1 MLRVKAVVL
10 TAVVV
15 LIALV
20 FFPLWLGVTVAV
32 LAGAFGLSVAVLGA
46 AVVVD
51 APAGVV
57 RLRLGLFFQRIRL
70 TDITA
75 VVVDK
80 GKVSLGRASGWEI
93 SLYTWRQGRL
103 DALLGLPVVASDIGH
118 AISKAATAAQTPDT
132 AGAPRRM
139 ASAQT
144 SSHTRSRLATS
155 LLGGA
160 GVLAIAGSLLVRVH
174 WHNPALTVIG
184 VIVALGLGISG
195 LLYLLVA
202 LWILL
207 TGRAPRFS
215 ESA

>member
-10 TAVVV
+10 TAAVVT
-15 LIALV
+15 IALV

-118 AISKAATAAQTPDT
+118 AISKAATAAQTSDT
-132 AGAPRRM
+132 AGAPRRID
-139 ASAQT
+139 SAQT
-144 SSHTRSRLATS
+144 SEHTRSRLATT

>member
-118 AISKAATAAQTPDT
+118 AISKAATAAQTSDT
-132 AGAPRRM
+132 AGAPRRID
-139 ASAQT
+139 SAQT
-144 SSHTRSRLATS
+144 SEHTRSRLATT

-174 WHNPALTVIG
+174 WHNPALTAIG

>member
-118 AISKAATAAQTPDT
+118 AISKAATAAQTSDT
-132 AGAPRRM
+132 AGAPRRID
-139 ASAQT
+139 SAQT
-144 SSHTRSRLATS
+144 SEHTRSRLATT

>member
-10 TAVVV
+10 SAILVV
-15 LIALV
+15 IALV
-20 FFPLWLGVTVAV
+20 FFPLWLGAAVAILGGV
-32 LAGAFGLSVAVLGA
+32 FGLSVAVLGA

-51 APAGVV
+51 SPAGVV

-75 VVVDK
+75 VIVDK
-80 GKVSLGRASGWEI
+80 AKVSISRANGWEV
-93 SLYTWRQGRL
+93 SFYAWRQDRL
-103 DALLGLPVVASDIGH
+103 DTLLGLPVVASDIGH
-118 AISKAATAAQTPDT
+118 AISQAATTAQASGTTD
-132 AGAPRRM
+132 APRR
-139 ASAQT
+139 ADSGQT
-144 SSHTRSRLATS
+144 SQRTRSRLATA

-160 GVLAIAGSLLVRVH
+160 GVLAIACSLLVRVH
-174 WHNPALTVIG
+174 WHNTALTVIG
-184 VIVALGLGISG
+184 VIIALGLGISG

-207 TGRAPRFS
+207 TGRAPRFT

>member
-1 MLRVKAVVL
+1 MLRVKAVVC
-10 TAVVV
+10 TAAVVI
-15 LIALV
+15 IALV
-20 FFPLWLGVTVAV
+20 FFPLWLGATIAA

-51 APAGVV
+51 PPAGVV
-57 RLRLGLFFQRIRL
+57 RLWLGLFFQRIRL

-80 GKVSLGRASGWEI
+80 GKVSIGRANGWEI

-103 DALLGLPVVASDIGH
+103 DTLLGLPVVASDIGH
-118 AISKAATAAQTPDT
+118 AISQAATTAQTSAT
-132 AGAPRRM
+132 ADAPRRID
-139 ASAQT
+139 SGQT
-144 SSHTRSRLATS
+144 SERTRSRLATA

-160 GVLAIAGSLLVRVH
+160 GVLAIACALLVRVH
-174 WHNPALTVIG
+174 WHNPALTVIS
-184 VIVALGLGISG
+184 VIIALVLGISG

-207 TGRAPRFS
+207 TGRSPRFG